1 MNASSLNAMKI
12 SDVAKRLG
20 LNPKTIRFYEEQGL
34 IAPKRA
40 DSQSWFPTGKNRVFG
55 QEDLSRLDF
64 VKKARELDFSIK
76 EIQSVLDFYDQGP
89 ACGCGSRT
97 RVDELIE
104 RKLVEVRHLKQSLVE
119 LERKLLDIQA
129 NNARI
134 ASTLVD
140 EPQEPE
146 GEFLI
151 ADYILP
157 ASNKNNDRA

>member
-1 MNASSLNAMKI
+1 MKI
-12 SDVAKRLG
+12 SDVAKKLG

-40 DSQSWFPTGKNRVFG
+40 HSESWFSTGKRRVFA

-76 EIQSVLDFYDQGP
+76 EIQSVLDYYDQGP
-89 ACGCGSRT
+89 TCGCGSRA
-97 RVDELIE
+97 RVDELLE
-104 RKLVEVRHLKQSLVE
+104 RKLTEVRLLKQSLQD
-119 LERKLLDIQA
+119 LEKKLLNIRT
-129 NNARI
+129 NNVKI
-134 ASTLVD
+134 ASKLATTPD
-140 EPQEPE
+140 EPK

-157 ASNKNNDRA
+157 TSPRVEK

>member
-1 MNASSLNAMKI
+1 MKI

-20 LNPKTIRFYEEQGL
+20 LNPKTIRFYEDQGL

-40 DSQSWFPTGKNRVFG
+40 DSESWFSTSKNRVFG
-55 QEDLSRLDF
+55 PEDLSRLDF

-76 EIQSVLDFYDQGP
+76 EIQSVLDYYDQGP

-104 RKLVEVRHLKQSLVE
+104 RKLVEVQQLKQSLQE
-119 LERKLLDIQA
+119 LEKKLIYIRV
-129 NNARI
+129 NNAAI
-134 ASTLVD
+134 ASRLAGV
-140 EPQEPE
+140 PHEPE

-151 ADYILP
+151 SDYILP
-157 ASNKNNDRA
+157 ASTEEKNKA

>member
-1 MNASSLNAMKI
+1 MKI

-20 LNPKTIRFYEEQGL
+20 LNPKTIRFYEDQGL

-40 DSQSWFPTGKNRVFG
+40 DSESWFSAGKNRVFG

-76 EIQSVLDFYDQGP
+76 EIQSVLDYYDQGP

-97 RVDELIE
+97 RVDELID
-104 RKLVEVRHLKQSLVE
+104 RKLAEVRQLKKS
-119 LERKLLDIQA
+119 LLDLEKKLIDIRA
-129 NNARI
+129 NNAAIGSRL
-134 ASTLVD
+134 AS
-140 EPQEPE
+140 EPHEPE

-157 ASNKNNDRA
+157 VTDKREK

>member
-1 MNASSLNAMKI
+1 MKI
-12 SDVAKRLG
+12 SDVAKQLG
-20 LNPKTIRFYEEQGL
+20 LNPKTIRFYEDQGL

-40 DSQSWFPTGKNRVFG
+40 DSESWFSAGKNRVFG

-76 EIQSVLDFYDQGP
+76 EIQSVLDYYDQGP

-97 RVDELIE
+97 KVDEL
-104 RKLVEVRHLKQSLVE
+104 
-119 LERKLLDIQA
+119 LERKLLEVRQLKQSLQELEKKLIDIRA
-129 NNARI
+129 NNATI
-134 ASTLVD
+134 ASRLATNPD
-140 EPQEPE
+140 EPE

-157 ASNKNNDRA
+157 ASNKAEK

>member
-1 MNASSLNAMKI
+1 MKTMKI

-20 LNPKTIRFYEEQGL
+20 LNPKTIRFYEDQGL

-40 DSQSWFPTGKNRVFG
+40 DSNSWFSSGNNRVFG

-76 EIQSVLDFYDQGP
+76 EIQSVLEFYEQGP
-89 ACGCGSRT
+89 TCGCGSRA

-104 RKLVEVRHLKQSLVE
+104 RKLIEVQQLKQSLVL
-119 LERKLLDIQA
+119 LEEKLIGVRA
-129 NNARI
+129 NNAAI
-134 ASTLVD
+134 ASRMANNPD
-140 EPQEPE
+140 EPE

-157 ASNKNNDRA
+157 VSSENKNKA